1 MRQFSKIQPNGFA
14 RYLFFKILCAGKVWS
29 FYVQCPSLI
38 NFSKVVV
45 FLAVFVDVLCYSIII
60 PFIPFKVEQFGGDA
74 KDTGLLL
81 AFFALGAM
89 VTSPLFGLWSDR
101 MRSRKIPMLVGL
113 AGLFLSTLFF
123 ALATSWWMLSVARV
137 LQGVSGAATWTLGLS
152 LLADWFPPEEIGRAM
167 SIALSSYSVSQALGP
182 PLGGILYQNTGYY
195 GSFILC
201 GVLVILD
208 LIGRCL
214 ISDKPPNHHNVQKD
228 MGVSHV
234 TDNEASVELEK
245 LDNTLVVEEVESRKQ
260 EKELSL
266 LSLSTKSYTLI
277 IGALTI
283 CFGSVMTSVEP
294 TLPLF
299 LAEPKYNMNSQT
311 IGFVFIAIVLPTIV
325 MGPVGGMIYDKYGF
339 LKVTIPGIVMMILF
353 TPLLIL
359 LDTQPESVPM
369 LVVLLVLFSVGLTLF
384 GASMIPELS
393 KCVEQ
398 VSFGKI
404 YGLYSMYFSIG
415 TIVGPTLLGSIPYQ
429 FLGWKWQIVI
439 ATGFTLICSPL
450 IFLYKRPQNV

>member
-1 MRQFSKIQPNGFA
+1 
-14 RYLFFKILCAGKVWS
+14 
-29 FYVQCPSLI
+29 
-38 NFSKVVV
+38 
-45 FLAVFVDVLCYSIII
+45 
-60 PFIPFKVEQFGGDA
+60 
-74 KDTGLLL
+74 
-81 AFFALGAM
+81 
-89 VTSPLFGLWSDR
+89 
-101 MRSRKIPMLVGL
+101 
-113 AGLFLSTLFF
+113 
-123 ALATSWWMLSVARV
+123 TSWWMLSVARV
-137 LQGVSGAATWTLGLS
+137 FQGISGAATWTLGLS

-167 SIALSSYSVSQALGP
+167 SIALSAYSLSQAVGP
-182 PLGGILYQNTGYY
+182 PLEKRVLIFFYEGGILYQNTGYY

-208 LIGRCL
+208 LI
-214 ISDKPPNHHNVQKD
+214 DKPPNHHKVQNEIS
-228 MGVSHV
+228 VSHV
-234 TDNEASVELEK
+234 VDNEASVELEK
-245 LDNTLVVEEVESRKQ
+245 LENNALVIEEIESRKQ

-266 LSLSTKSYTLI
+266 FSLSTKSYTLI

-339 LKVTIPGIVMMILF
+339 MKVTIPGIVMTIIF
-353 TPLLIL
+353 TPLLVL

-369 LVVLLVLFSVGLTLF
+369 LAVLLVFFSVGLSLF
-384 GASMIPELS
+384 GASLIPELS
-393 KCVEQ
+393 KCVKQ

-429 FLGWKWQIVI
+429 YLGWKWQI
-439 ATGFTLICSPL
+439 
-450 IFLYKRPQNV
+450 N